1 MARWRDD
8 DPLLAHSKALDPAML
23 NTLLLFALVSSG
35 VSTPAGPPAL
45 ILCTPESVALPGA
58 APQAT
63 RQSIAAAL
71 SKAGP
76 GTVIE
81 LAAGVYEP
89 FSIGFGKPVS
99 WNAQTSG
106 GLPGQPIVVR
116 ANGEVRIAG
125 NKTSDAIAI
134 QQAQR
139 CGHITFEGLT
149 IEPGYRAGVMFY
161 RCNPGQMH
169 EGFRF
174 IDCKILGGYDHR
186 TESGHATKWG
196 VWGHS
201 LKDFEFR
208 GLRAPAVVRDIRN
221 EHAFYLQ
228 NSRGDIT
235 IENVNAARLGRTFV
249 QLTARASDGP
259 AGVGT
264 IRVERC
270 VVEDACI
277 ASGDNYKGG
286 SALTLAGNHTGAV
299 IFKNNRVRSGF
310 AKELAHLTRAG
321 APFGTGAFV
330 AWDAGGERNGLLVLE
345 NNHFEFAPGCGDRP
359 LAQISSCR
367 EVRLLGNNRFIGGKA
382 PALVFDVAGQK
393 PNLAVSIAPTTVVQ
407 GEIRIGA
414 KTVTREQLS
423 SYRGSSPPP
432 AEGAS
437 DK

>member
-1 MARWRDD
+1 MTTLSL
-8 DPLLAHSKALDPAML
+8 LLA
-23 NTLLLFALVSSG
+23 LVGSNVASPL
-35 VSTPAGPPAL
+35 TPPAL
-45 ILCTPESVALPGA
+45 ILCTPETVLVPGA
-58 APQAT
+58 EPQAT

-81 LAAGVYEP
+81 LSPGVYEP
-89 FSIGFGKPVS
+89 FSIGFGKPAS

-106 GLPGQPIVVR
+106 GLPGQPITVR
-116 ANGEVRIAG
+116 ANGDVRIAG
-125 NKTSDAIAI
+125 NKTSDTIAI

-139 CGHITFEGLT
+139 CAHITFEGLT

-228 NSRGDIT
+228 NSCGDVT
-235 IENVNAARLGRTFV
+235 IENVSAARLGRTFV
-249 QLTARASDGP
+249 QFTARASDGP
-259 AGVGT
+259 PGRGT

-286 SALTLAGNHTGAV
+286 SALTLAGNHAGTV

-330 AWDAGGERNGLLVLE
+330 AWDAGGERNGVLVLE

-359 LAQISSCR
+359 LVQISGCR
-367 EVRLLGNNRFIGGKA
+367 DVRLVGANRFIGGKA
-382 PALVFDVAGQK
+382 PALVFDAEGQK
-393 PNLAVSIAPTTVVQ
+393 PNLTVNIAATTVVQ
-407 GEIRIGA
+407 GEIRVGGKSI
-414 KTVTREQLS
+414 TREQLGA
-423 SYRGSSPPP
+423 YRGAQPP
-432 AEGAS
+432 AAPAPAPIPGPPS
-437 DK
+437 DKDAEK

>member
-1 MARWRDD
+1 MLTL
-8 DPLLAHSKALDPAML
+8 PLLLS
-23 NTLLLFALVSSG
+23 LVSSG
-35 VSTPAGPPAL
+35 AQPRALAPAL
-45 ILCTPESVALPGA
+45 IHCTPESVTVPGA
-58 APQAT
+58 QPQAT

-71 SKAGP
+71 AKAGP

-89 FSIGFGKPVS
+89 FSIGFGKPAS

-116 ANGEVRIAG
+116 ANGDVRIAG
-125 NKTSDAIAI
+125 NKTSDTIAI

-139 CGHITFEGLT
+139 CAHITFEGLT

-186 TESGHATKWG
+186 TETGHATKWG

-208 GLRAPAVVRDIRN
+208 GVRAPAIVRDIRN

-235 IENVNAARLGRTFV
+235 IENVSASRLGRTFV
-249 QLTARASDGP
+249 QFTARASDGP
-259 AGVGT
+259 PGIGT

-270 VVEDACI
+270 TVEDACI

-286 SALTLAGNHTGAV
+286 SALTLAGNHTGTV

-330 AWDAGGERNGLLVLE
+330 AWDSGGERNGVLVLE

-367 EVRLLGNNRFIGGKA
+367 EVRLVGTNRFIGGKA
-382 PALVFDVAGQK
+382 PALVFDLEGQK
-393 PNLAVSIAPTTVVQ
+393 PNLSVSIAPTTVVQ

-414 KTVTREQLS
+414 KSVTREQLAQ
-423 SYRGSSPPP
+423 YRGANPPP
-432 AEGAS
+432 KAKADDAA